1 MNQDVW
7 ITGIGIVSSLG
18 EGIDQH
24 WQALTSGARPV
35 LDRETI
41 PPFAIHPMVELDL
54 SKQIPK
60 RGDQRQMEPWQRLGV
75 YAAGLAIDDAG
86 ARDPDLLESMDM
98 IIAAGGGERDIA
110 VDNQILTELLSTND
124 AVRTLIE
131 RLSNDLR
138 PTLFLAQLP
147 NLVAGNI
154 SIVHGVRG
162 SSRTFMG
169 EEAAGFDAVRNA
181 HARIAAGQS
190 RICLVGGSLN
200 AAREDMILLYEM
212 GGYNWTG
219 EEDSVWARADGN
231 GGLRLGSMGV
241 FLMLESADHARARG
255 ATPVAAVRSVAAD
268 RCAREPGAITSSFGA
283 MWQSVSGGTTPANLG
298 IVSGATGVASQAAE
312 ELAFLRVLDAPIRAT
327 ATRIGHGVEAQ
338 FLASLA
344 FAAMC
349 VDNAAMFAPL
359 DTAGVE
365 QPANG
370 ACDNVLVT
378 GIGHWRGEGLALV
391 TRANI

>member
-54 SKQIPK
+54 SKQIAK
-60 RGDQRQMEPWQRLGV
+60 RGDQRQMETWQRLGV
-75 YAAGLAIDDAG
+75 YAAGLAIDDAA
-86 ARDPDLLESMDM
+86 ARDPDLLDRMDM
-98 IIAAGGGERDIA
+98 IVAAGGGERDIA
-110 VDNQILTELLSTND
+110 VDNQIMTEMLQTND
-124 AVRTLIE
+124 RARMLIE
-131 RLSNDLR
+131 RLSNELR

-169 EEAAGFDAVRNA
+169 EEASGLDAIRNA

-190 RICLVGGSLN
+190 DICLVGGSFN
-200 AAREDMILLYEM
+200 AAREDMLLLFEM
-212 GGYNWTG
+212 GGYNWLG
-219 EEDSVWARADGN
+219 DEDSVWARKDDN
-231 GGLRLGSMGV
+231 GGVRLGSMGA
-241 FLMLESADHARARG
+241 FLMLESADHARKRG
-255 ATPVAAVRSVAAD
+255 KAAIAALKAVAAD
-268 RCAREPGAITSSFGA
+268 REAREPGSITASLAS
-283 MWQSVSGGTTPANLG
+283 MWQDIASHATGSLG
-298 IVSGATGVASQAAE
+298 IISGATGVTDQTQE
-312 ELAFLRVLDAPIRAT
+312 ELDFLERIGVPIRAS
-327 ATRIGHGVEAQ
+327 ASRIGHGVESQAP
-338 FLASLA
+338 FNLAL
-344 FAAMC
+344 AAMC
-349 VDNAAMFAPL
+349 VQHGRMFAPS

-365 QPANG
+365 KPSSDAIT
-370 ACDNVLVT
+370 DILVT
-378 GIGHWRGEGLALV
+378 NVGHWRGEGLALV
-391 TRANI
+391 GKADI